1 MFEEDYIMR
10 LIKEIIRAIIKVLF
24 NVDTE
29 SPTEEL
35 LDSEEDRQTLKL
47 LTDMVD
53 DGQINEAENKIYDM
67 SEAGDKKC
75 LEIAILFYSYL
86 NKKMDNFLE
95 QNDFSRDEIK
105 AGLQD
110 ITAKYGLDGFADMF
124 LQ

>member
-10 LIKEIIRAIIKVLF
+10 LIKEMIRAIIKVLF

-67 SEAGDKKC
+67 SEEGDKKY

-86 NKKMDNFLE
+86 NKKTDNFLE

-110 ITAKYGLDGFADMF
+110 ITSKYGLDGFADMF